1 MASIGQGDKHYE
13 GVAPSIGMLAAERGA
28 EAVRQWWQAWR
39 WPAGL
44 LAGVVL
50 WLALVAIA
58 GAATPLGNGHASA
71 ATQSSA
77 PARGS

>member
-13 GVAPSIGMLAAERGA
+13 GAASSIRILPADRSV
-28 EAVRQWWQAWR
+28 EALRQWWQAWR
-39 WPAGL
+39 WPAAL

-58 GAATPLGNGHASA
+58 GAATPVGNGIASA
-71 ATQSSA
+71 TPQMIA
-77 PARGS
+77 PGRGA